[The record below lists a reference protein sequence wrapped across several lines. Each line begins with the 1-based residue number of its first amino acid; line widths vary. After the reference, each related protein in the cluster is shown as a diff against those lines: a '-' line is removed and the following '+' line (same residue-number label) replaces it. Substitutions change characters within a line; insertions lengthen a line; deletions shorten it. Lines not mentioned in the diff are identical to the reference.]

1 MHRHEKISLM
11 ACTSVTELPS
21 LRHIL
26 HTVDCPRCQ
35 YRQPVPIEYTDWKAV
50 AETYEKAY
58 KDMANSFFRK
68 LSEAGKTFDVPLV
81 EYFDA
86 DRQIMIAQLREI
98 PGQLNGGREK

>member
-11 ACTSVTELPS
+11 LCESVTELPS

-26 HTVDCPRCQ
+26 HTVDCPRCHF
-35 YRQPVPIEYTDWKAV
+35 RQPVPIEYTDWKAV
-50 AETYEKAY
+50 AETYEQAY
-58 KDMANSFFRK
+58 KAMANSFFSK
-68 LSEAGKTFDVPLV
+68 LEEAGKTFDVPLV

-98 PGQLNGGREK
+98 LGQLDAGRD

>member
-1 MHRHEKISLM
+1 MHRHEKIALM

-26 HTVDCPRCQ
+26 HTVDCPKCHW
-35 YRQPVPIEYTDWKAV
+35 RQPVPIEYTDWKAV
-50 AETYEKAY
+50 AETYEQAY

-68 LSEAGKTFDVPLV
+68 LDEAGKAFDVPLV

-86 DRQIMIAQLREI
+86 DRQIMLAELRQIIAR
-98 PGQLNGGREK
+98 LNGGRD

>member
-1 MHRHEKISLM
+1 MHKHEKISLM

-21 LRHIL
+21 LKHML
-26 HTVDCPRCQ
+26 HTVDCPRCH
-35 YRQPVPIEYTDWKAV
+35 YRQPVPLEYTDWKAV

-68 LSEAGKTFDVPLV
+68 LDEAGKQFDVPLV

-86 DRQIMIAQLREI
+86 DRQILLAELRAILAQL
-98 PGQLNGGREK
+98 GGKQ